1 MGKEEI
7 ELGWD
12 GFELS
17 PKREI
22 IGIRKMQNL
31 GEALTAGERKARFKE
46 Q

>member
-1 MGKEEI
+1 MGRGGI

-17 PKREI
+17 PRMEI
-22 IGIRKMQNL
+22 VGIRKMQEL
-31 GEALTAGERKARFKE
+31 GEALIAGERKARFKE